1 MRKTTYPILILILP
15 ACVFLLTVN
24 KSIAQENAVQE
35 KYGNTLNI
43 GIGSGIGNYGYA
55 FYATPAL
62 HLNYEID
69 IARTLTIA
77 PFVTLYQYGNGRYH
91 ETVTPIGLKA
101 SCYFDRVL
109 KAHSKWDFY
118 LAGSLGL
125 AIRNISWENGF
136 GPEANT
142 LYGPGALYL
151 VLSIGTEYHVSKK
164 LGAFIDL
171 SDGISTIGLSI
182 HH

>member
-1 MRKTTYPILILILP
+1 MPKVTHPILTLFFLGSI
-15 ACVFLLTVN
+15 FLLSVN
-24 KSIAQENAVQE
+24 KSSAQENGSQE
-35 KYGNTLNI
+35 KYGNTFNI
-43 GIGSGIGNYGYA
+43 GAGYGIGNYGYA
-55 FYATPAL
+55 FYGTPAL

-69 IARTLTIA
+69 IARTLTVA
-77 PFVTLYQYGNGRYH
+77 PFVTLYQYRNGRYH

-101 SCYFDRVL
+101 SCYFDRIL

-118 LAGSLGL
+118 LAGSLGV

-136 GPEANT
+136 GPDANT
-142 LYGPGALYL
+142 IYGPGALYL
-151 VLSIGTEYHVSKK
+151 VLSVGTEYHINKK
-164 LGAFIDL
+164 LGAFVDL